1 MFNELKQLLEKIER
15 NMFIPT
21 CDMKCVDCKFAGQ
34 RSEALIECTLHGDEG
49 TIDEGCFE
57 FKPTLSYIEKR
68 MENED

>member
-21 CDMKCVDCKFAGQ
+21 CDMKCVDCKFAGR
-34 RSEALIECTLHGDEG
+34 RSEALIECLLDD
-49 TIDEGCFE
+49 TIGSSDYGCFK
-57 FKPTLSYIEKR
+57 FKPSIQYIIKR